1 MPPPD
6 LPADLVARFRSDL
19 GALAP
24 GEERLAVAVSG
35 GPDSL
40 ALLLLTAAAFPGRAA
55 AATVDHGL
63 RPEAAAEAAMVA
75 RICAGLGVPHRILRV
90 NLAPGGSVQAR
101 AREARYAALGRW
113 MAEEGLALLLTGHHA
128 DDQAETLLMR
138 LVRGSGLAG
147 LAGIR
152 ARTRLGDLNLCR
164 PLLGWRRGALAAI
177 VREAGLQ
184 PADDPSNAD
193 EAHDRVRMR
202 RRLAGM
208 PWLDPPALARSAAAL
223 AEAEQALDW
232 AAERLAAERVAG
244 EGAGVRLD
252 PADLP
257 ADLVRRL
264 LLLCLRRLEPDAS
277 PRGEQVAALIETLAA
292 GRSGTLGA
300 ILCRGGATW
309 RFEPAPRRRHG

>member
-1 MPPPD
+1 M
-6 LPADLVARFRSDL
+6 
-19 GALAP
+19 
-24 GEERLAVAVSG
+24 
-35 GPDSL
+35 
-40 ALLLLTAAAFPGRAA
+40 AA
-55 AATVDHGL
+55 
-63 RPEAAAEAAMVA
+63 
-75 RICAGLGVPHRILRV
+75 
-90 NLAPGGSVQAR
+90 
-101 AREARYAALGRW
+101 
-113 MAEEGLALLLTGHHA
+113 EGLALLLTGHHA

-277 PRGEQVAALIETLAA
+277 PRGEQLTALIGTLAA

-300 ILCRGGATW
+300 VLCRGGATW